1 MEKQGILHN
10 VILENKEKLSVS
22 GVTDV
27 DTFNEQKITLFT
39 EDDTLVIEGEDL
51 HIIKLD
57 VANGELII
65 EGMIDSLSYLGSGD
79 SRGEKGFFRKM
90 LK

>member
-1 MEKQGILHN
+1 MEKQGVLHN
-10 VILENKEKLSVS
+10 IILENKEKLSVS

-57 VANGELII
+57 VSNGELII
-65 EGMIDSLSYLGSGD
+65 EGIIDSLSYLGSGD
-79 SRGEKGFFRKM
+79 SRGEKGFFRKI

>member
-1 MEKQGILHN
+1 MDKQGSLHN
-10 VILENKEKLSVS
+10 VVLENKEKLSVS

-57 VANGELII
+57 VSNGELII
-65 EGMIDSLSYLGSGD
+65 EGMIDSLSYLGNGD
-79 SRGEKGFFRKM
+79 SRGEKGFFRKI

>member
-1 MEKQGILHN
+1 MEKQTSLHQ
-10 VILENKEKLSVS
+10 VILENKEKLSVT

-27 DTFNEQKITLFT
+27 DTFHEQKITLFT
-39 EDDTLVIEGEDL
+39 EDDTLIIEGEGL

-57 VANGELII
+57 VANGELMI
-65 EGMIDSLSYLGSGD
+65 EGYIDALSYMGNNGA
-79 SRGEKGFFRKM
+79 RAEKGFFRKI

>member
-57 VANGELII
+57 VSNGELII
-65 EGMIDSLSYLGSGD
+65 EGLIDSLEYLGNGD
-79 SRGEKGFFRKM
+79 SRSEKGFFRKI